1 MGCSFSGLNALYDAV
16 NGGGDVW
23 INENR
28 FRIVRQLGEGGF
40 AYVFLVKELVNA
52 SSPASGGGAVAGG
65 LSKKVKDKSHLSG
78 DGTYA
83 MKKVLIQ
90 NNEQLELVR
99 EEIHVSSLFNHPNLL
114 PLLDHAIIAVKATQ
128 EGSWN
133 HEAYLLFP
141 VHLDGTLLDNSTAM
155 KAKKEFFSTTD
166 VLQIFRQLCAGLKHM
181 HNLDP
186 SYAHNDVKP
195 GNVLLTHRQGKSP
208 LAILMDFG
216 SARPAKRQIR
226 SRSDALQLQEWAS
239 EHCSAP
245 FRAPELWDCPS
256 HADIDERT
264 DIWSLGCTLY
274 AIMYGV
280 SPFEYALGE
289 SGGSLQL
296 AIVNAQ
302 IKWPAGPKPPYPESL
317 HQFVTWMLQPQA
329 AVRPRID
336 DIIIHT
342 PVMVDV
348 QNTKAE
354 QSSSSLFKRLQRD
367 DFLFLAIAKPG
378 SSSQQESCLLTFTKR
393 RLWKKGH
400 SSLLE
405 LTLYPLINLIGCSFF
420 FFFFST
426 HKRTHHHILIFTVM
440 VAVTTEATKMTA

>member
-23 INENR
+23 INDNR

-40 AYVFLVKELVNA
+40 AYVYLVKEIL
-52 SSPASGGGAVAGG
+52 SDPAKPGV
-65 LSKKVKDKSHLSG
+65 SKKFKDPSHASEN
-78 DGTYA
+78 GTYA

-90 NNEQLELVR
+90 NSEQLDLVK
-99 EEIHVSSLFNHPNLL
+99 EEIRVSSLFSHPNLL
-114 PLLDHAIIAVKATQ
+114 PLLDHAIIAVKAS
-128 EGSWN
+128 EGQSWK

-141 VHLDGTLLDNSTAM
+141 VHMDGTLLDNATAM
-155 KAKKEFFSTTD
+155 KAKKESFSTTD

-181 HNLDP
+181 HNFEP

-195 GNVLLTHRQGKSP
+195 GNVLLTHRKGQPP

-216 SARPAKRQIR
+216 SARPARKQIR
-226 SRSDALQLQEWAS
+226 SRSEALQLQEWAS
-239 EHCSAP
+239 EHVSAP

-289 SGGSLQL
+289 AGGSLQL

-302 IKWPAGPKPPYPESL
+302 VKWPTGPSDPKYPEAL

-329 AVRPRID
+329 TVRPHID
-336 DIIIHT
+336 DIVIH
-342 PVMVDV
+342 VD
-348 QNTKAE
+348 K
-354 QSSSSLFKRLQRD
+354 
-367 DFLFLAIAKPG
+367 
-378 SSSQQESCLLTFTKR
+378 
-393 RLWKKGH
+393 
-400 SSLLE
+400 
-405 LTLYPLINLIGCSFF
+405 LISK
-420 FFFFST
+420 FS
-426 HKRTHHHILIFTVM
+426 H
-440 VAVTTEATKMTA
+440 

>member
-1 MGCSFSGLNALYDAV
+1 MGCTFSGLNAFYDTV

-23 INENR
+23 INETR

-40 AYVFLVKELVNA
+40 AFVFLVKEVISDDN
-52 SSPASGGGAVAGG
+52 GAAGG
-65 LSKKVKDKSHLSG
+65 LAKKVKDKSHLSA

-83 MKKVLIQ
+83 MKKVLVQ

-99 EEIHVSSLFNHPNLL
+99 EEIRVSSLFSHPNLL
-114 PLLDHAIIAVKATQ
+114 PLLDHAIIAVKASQ
-128 EGSWN
+128 EMTWK

-141 VHLDGTLLDNSTAM
+141 VHLGGTLLDNAKVMQT
-155 KAKKEFFSTTD
+155 KKEFYSTSD

-186 SYAHNDVKP
+186 PYAHNDVKP
-195 GNVLLTHRQGKSP
+195 GNVLITRRKGKPP

-216 SARPAKRQIR
+216 SSRSARKQIR
-226 SRSDALQLQEWAS
+226 SRSEALQLQEWAA

-264 DIWSLGCTLY
+264 DIWSLG
-274 AIMYGV
+274 YGA

-302 IKWPAGPKPPYPESL
+302 IKWPAGPKPPYPDAL

-329 AVRPRID
+329 AVRPRIE
-336 DIIIHT
+336 DIIIH
-342 PVMVDV
+342 VD
-348 QNTKAE
+348 K
-354 QSSSSLFKRLQRD
+354 L
-367 DFLFLAIAKPG
+367 IAK
-378 SSSQQESCLLTFTKR
+378 F
-393 RLWKKGH
+393 
-400 SSLLE
+400 
-405 LTLYPLINLIGCSFF
+405 
-420 FFFFST
+420 
-426 HKRTHHHILIFTVM
+426 
-440 VAVTTEATKMTA
+440 AT

>member
-40 AYVFLVKELVNA
+40 AYVFLVKELVNT

-226 SRSDALQLQEWAS
+226 SRSEALQLQEWAS

-302 IKWPAGPKPPYPESL
+302 IKWPAGPKPPYPEAL

-336 DIIIHT
+336 DIIIH
-342 PVMVDV
+342 VD
-348 QNTKAE
+348 K
-354 QSSSSLFKRLQRD
+354 
-367 DFLFLAIAKPG
+367 
-378 SSSQQESCLLTFTKR
+378 
-393 RLWKKGH
+393 
-400 SSLLE
+400 
-405 LTLYPLINLIGCSFF
+405 LISK
-420 FFFFST
+420 FSN
-426 HKRTHHHILIFTVM
+426 
-440 VAVTTEATKMTA
+440 